1 MDGNRRGLVK
11 NESGASVYSPWYNDR
26 FAKEHFANKKTEL
39 AEIHTDGDLEKFG
52 EWLKRAQRRFQ
63 SLFDRLSDESKKA
76 YQASAKHFGGYIG
89 IKRAKVSEIVAR
101 LISLSYIEASTLVE
115 EYISWMSDDEELA
128 PNTIN
133 RHVAALRFFVDTARR
148 VGWVEYKLD
157 VKGVKTQKVKD
168 VDAFSER
175 EFRKILRTVQRAQ
188 GKTAARN
195 KLLVYMLAFMGLRIS
210 SVLSLDFENIDFDQR
225 RFKVRWKGEGKN
237 YQWRPAGPIVFEALE
252 EWLEQ
257 RGRHPG
263 PIFSNFD
270 PGKKGTGRLTRRSAE
285 RIVREIGGEAG
296 TKKKLR
302 THAFRHFYA
311 DDNLKATN
319 QNTRDVSGGLGHK
332 NIKTIEEYVTKGKG
346 DKRTRD
352 LVEDME
358 QRWLRP
364 RKRRR
369 EDEEEEVSEDFEE
382 EEYEEEEEDDED
394 DIDDDIPGVVSATE
408 AAENPIVYERIKTGM
423 DNVNDVLGGGL
434 VSDSIILLGGYPG
447 IGKSTIARQMAA
459 CICKADRS
467 RKVLYASGE
476 EPVTQIVEALKRI
489 NAVHKKVKL
498 CSERSINTICE
509 NAERLGV
516 DVLIVD
522 SVSTVSDDSVSKK
535 PGSITQVKA
544 VGQYIMDWVKGVG
557 NKDDPEYQEG
567 SGICTIIISHVDKKG
582 QIAGPKTLEHY
593 VDVVL
598 IFEGQKRQK
607 PRILSQE
614 KNRFGD
620 TTKVAMFKM
629 TKKGLIEQELPPQY
643 RDEFDEDDEDEED
656 AGPIN
661 SFGEDE
667 DIEDDEFEDEED

>member
-1 MDGNRRGLVK
+1 MTTNRSIAR
-11 NESGASVYSPWYNDR
+11 NDTGANVYSPWYNDN
-26 FAKEHFANKKTEL
+26 FAKDHFNNKKTEL
-39 AEIHTDGDLEKFG
+39 AETHTDGDLEKFG
-52 EWLKRAQRRFQ
+52 EWLKRTQRRFQ
-63 SLFDRLSDESKKA
+63 SLFDRLSDESKCA

-89 IKRAKVSEIVAR
+89 IKRAKISEIVAR

-115 EYISWMSDDEELA
+115 EYISWMAEDEELA

-210 SVLSLDFENIDFDQR
+210 SVLSLDYENIDFEQR

-237 YQWRPAGPIVFEALE
+237 YQWRPSGPIVFDALE
-252 EWLEQ
+252 EWLDQ
-257 RGRHPG
+257 RGKHSG
-263 PIFSNFD
+263 PIFTNFD

-285 RIVREIGGEAG
+285 RIVREIGGESG

-346 DKRTRD
+346 DKRTRN

-358 QRWLRP
+358 QRWIRDGNVEP
-364 RKRRR
+364 
-369 EDEEEEVSEDFEE
+369 EDPEEEDDLE
-382 EEYEEEEEDDED
+382 EEYEEEDEDDEEEE
-394 DIDDDIPGVVSATE
+394 DIPGVVSAFD
-408 AAENPIVYERIKTGM
+408 AAENPVVYERIKTGM
-423 DNVNDVLGGGL
+423 DNVDDVLGGGL

-459 CICKADRS
+459 CICKADHS
-467 RKVLYASGE
+467 KKVLYASGE
-476 EPVTQIVEALKRI
+476 EPVEQIVEALKRI
-489 NAVHKKVKL
+489 KAVHKRVKL
-498 CSERSINTICE
+498 CSERSIDTICD
-509 NAERLGV
+509 NAERLKA

-522 SVSTVSDDSVSKK
+522 SVSTVSVDEVKKK

-544 VGQYIMDWVKGVG
+544 VGQYILDWVKGVG
-557 NKDDPEYQEG
+557 NKDNPEYQEG

-593 VDVVL
+593 VDAVL

-614 KNRFGD
+614 KNRFGG

-643 RDEFDEDDEDEED
+643 RDEFDDEDDEDEED
-656 AGPIN
+656 TGPIN
-661 SFGEDE
+661 SFGKDE